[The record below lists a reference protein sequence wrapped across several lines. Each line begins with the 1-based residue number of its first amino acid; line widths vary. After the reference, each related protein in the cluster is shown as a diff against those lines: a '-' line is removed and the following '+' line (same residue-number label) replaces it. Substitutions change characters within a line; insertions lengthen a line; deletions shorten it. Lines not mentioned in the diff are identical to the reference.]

1 MRIFELAGHKAKRD
15 LKQEV
20 LVELLAH
27 LEEALE
33 GRRGDYVLK
42 EELAHD
48 VLLDFERD
56 RVEIVSS
63 LLQNSG
69 SIVVPEEPKVWLDA
83 IPQIDRNIGGATL
96 RLVLDLLD
104 QHEPRLKLVLVV
116 VEIWGLHRQ
125 NHINEVIHEDR
136 EEGHPEDLNDGAQ
149 DFLTDRAGVVIT
161 VAHCGQG
168 RQCVVH
174 ASDES
179 LVDLRQFIQIL
190 LGVVHRPILP
200 LKQSATHPV
209 KRLLAR

>member
-69 SIVVPEEPKVWLDA
+69 SIVVPEEPKV
-83 IPQIDRNIGGATL
+83 
-96 RLVLDLLD
+96 
-104 QHEPRLKLVLVV
+104 
-116 VEIWGLHRQ
+116 
-125 NHINEVIHEDR
+125 
-136 EEGHPEDLNDGAQ
+136 
-149 DFLTDRAGVVIT
+149 
-161 VAHCGQG
+161 
-168 RQCVVH
+168 
-174 ASDES
+174 
-179 LVDLRQFIQIL
+179 
-190 LGVVHRPILP
+190 
-200 LKQSATHPV
+200 
-209 KRLLAR
+209 

>member
-33 GRRGDYVLK
+33 GRRGDYVLE

-69 SIVVPEEPKVWLDA
+69 SIVVPEEPKV
-83 IPQIDRNIGGATL
+83 
-96 RLVLDLLD
+96 
-104 QHEPRLKLVLVV
+104 
-116 VEIWGLHRQ
+116 
-125 NHINEVIHEDR
+125 
-136 EEGHPEDLNDGAQ
+136 
-149 DFLTDRAGVVIT
+149 
-161 VAHCGQG
+161 
-168 RQCVVH
+168 
-174 ASDES
+174 
-179 LVDLRQFIQIL
+179 
-190 LGVVHRPILP
+190 
-200 LKQSATHPV
+200 
-209 KRLLAR
+209 

>member
-33 GRRGDYVLK
+33 GRRSDYVLE

-69 SIVVPEEPKVWLDA
+69 SIVVPEEPKV
-83 IPQIDRNIGGATL
+83 
-96 RLVLDLLD
+96 
-104 QHEPRLKLVLVV
+104 
-116 VEIWGLHRQ
+116 
-125 NHINEVIHEDR
+125 
-136 EEGHPEDLNDGAQ
+136 
-149 DFLTDRAGVVIT
+149 
-161 VAHCGQG
+161 
-168 RQCVVH
+168 
-174 ASDES
+174 
-179 LVDLRQFIQIL
+179 
-190 LGVVHRPILP
+190 
-200 LKQSATHPV
+200 
-209 KRLLAR
+209 